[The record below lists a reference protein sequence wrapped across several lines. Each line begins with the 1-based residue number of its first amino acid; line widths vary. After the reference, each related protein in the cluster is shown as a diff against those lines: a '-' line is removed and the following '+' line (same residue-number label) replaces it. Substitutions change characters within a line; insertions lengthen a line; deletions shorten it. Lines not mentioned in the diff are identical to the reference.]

1 MPASRIISLQASPDD
16 LPPMLRRNQ
25 RRPWSE
31 QQTAEQGLPEPA
43 APETL
48 SWKRHLL
55 RLLVAACALMA
66 AGGAWSDQP
75 QEIKIGYLRQ
85 PPSKIRISLI
95 DVPAGNDGLAGAQL
109 ATEDDNATGRFLNQH
124 YAVVEKLLGEGD
136 DAVAAMNALADQGAS
151 FIVTSLDADRL
162 LQVAD
167 AGRARGVTLINAL
180 ALDERLREQDCRAN
194 VIHVAPTRA
203 MLADALAQY
212 LVWKKWTKW
221 MLLTGSHDNDALF
234 ADALRHAATR
244 FGAKIVEQREFKD
257 NGGAR
262 RTDSGVAEIQ
272 RQMPVVTQG
281 APEHDVLVAA
291 DESEVFAGYL
301 PYRTWDARPVAGSAG
316 LVPTTWNAA
325 FDQWGAVQLQNR
337 FTKAYQRPMTAHD
350 MQVWTA
356 VRMIGEAGARGGSAE
371 PGKMLAYMKSPEFS
385 VAAFKGQKLTL
396 RDWNLQLRQPILLF
410 DGRNTVSV
418 SPQEGF
424 LHQVSA
430 LDTLGLDRPETK
442 CRLK

>member
-1 MPASRIISLQASPDD
+1 MPASTGCTRTVDNIARRDVAAQQAPSKVRTSHGRFD
-16 LPPMLRRNQ
+16 
-25 RRPWSE
+25 
-31 QQTAEQGLPEPA
+31 
-43 APETL
+43 
-48 SWKRHLL
+48 LL
-55 RLLVAACALMA
+55 RVLLGFFALVALN
-66 AGGAWSDQP
+66 GTGLSDQP
-75 QEIKIGYLRQ
+75 LEIKIGYLRQ
-85 PPSKIRISLI
+85 APSRIRISLI
-95 DVPAGNDGLAGAQL
+95 DVPAANDGLAGAQL
-109 ATEDDNATGRFLNQH
+109 AIEDNNATGRFLDQR
-124 YAVVEKLLGEGD
+124 YTLIEKSLGEND
-136 DAVAAMNALADQGAS
+136 DPVAAMNALADQGAS

-162 LQVAD
+162 LKAAD
-167 AGRARGVTLINAL
+167 AGKGRGEMLINAS

-194 VIHVAPTRA
+194 VIHVAPTRS

-212 LVWKKWTKW
+212 LVWKKWSRW
-221 MLLTGSHDNDALF
+221 MLLTGSHEKDALF
-234 ADALRHAATR
+234 AEALRHAATR
-244 FGAKIVEQREFKD
+244 FGAKIVAQREFKD
-257 NGGAR
+257 TGGAR

-281 APEHDVLVAA
+281 APEHDVLIAA

-316 LVPTTWNAA
+316 LVPTTWDAA

-337 FTKAYQRPMTAHD
+337 FARAQRRAVTAQD

-356 VRMIGEAGARGGSAE
+356 VRMIGEAAVRSGSGDS
-371 PGKMLAYMKSPEFS
+371 GKMLAYIKSPEFS
-385 VAAFKGQKLTL
+385 VAAFKGQKLTI

-424 LHQVSA
+424 LHQSST

-442 CRLK
+442 CKLK

>member
-1 MPASRIISLQASPDD
+1 
-16 LPPMLRRNQ
+16 
-25 RRPWSE
+25 
-31 QQTAEQGLPEPA
+31 
-43 APETL
+43 
-48 SWKRHLL
+48 LL
-55 RLLVAACALMA
+55 RIFFAVCILTISSGVVLAA
-66 AGGAWSDQP
+66 DQP
-75 QEIKIGYLRQ
+75 VEVKIGYLRQ
-85 PPSKIRISLI
+85 LPSKIRISLI
-95 DVPAGNDGLAGAQL
+95 DVPAANDGLAGAQL

-124 YAVVEKLLGEGD
+124 FTLVERVLGEAED
-136 DAVAAMNALADQGAS
+136 PVAAMNALAGQGIS
-151 FIVTSLDADRL
+151 FIVTSLDADQL
-162 LQVAD
+162 LKVAD
-167 AGRARGVTLINAL
+167 AGQARGETLINAS

-194 VIHVAPTRA
+194 VIHVAPTRS

-212 LVWKKWTKW
+212 LIWKKWDKW
-221 MLLTGSHDNDALF
+221 VLLRGSHEKDALF
-234 ADALRHAATR
+234 AEALRHAATR
-244 FGAKIVEQREFKD
+244 FGAKIVEEREFKD
-257 NGGAR
+257 SGGAR

-281 APEHDVLVAA
+281 LPAHDVLIAA

-301 PYRTWDARPVAGSAG
+301 PFRTWDARPVAGSAG
-316 LVPTTWNAA
+316 LVPVTWDAA

-337 FTKAYQRPMTAHD
+337 FTKAFQRSMTSQDIQA
-350 MQVWTA
+350 WTA
-356 VRMIGEAGARGGSAE
+356 VRMIGEAAVRGASADS
-371 PGKMLAYMKSPEFS
+371 GKMLAYIKSPEFS

-442 CRLK
+442 CKLK